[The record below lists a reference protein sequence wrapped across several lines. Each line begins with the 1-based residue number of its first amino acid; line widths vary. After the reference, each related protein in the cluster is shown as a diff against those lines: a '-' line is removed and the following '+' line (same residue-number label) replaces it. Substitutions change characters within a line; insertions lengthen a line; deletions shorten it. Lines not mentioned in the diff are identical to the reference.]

1 MSAAAVGLVVQASV
15 APADRKE
22 SKPSFPHVHQ
32 KVLFLPNVFFPSSCS
47 DLKSFVPLL
56 YKYYLP
62 IHVNTIIYNEK
73 SSKSMKVFSF
83 NQLFS
88 VTGNINNLQHMVQFT
103 QNFRCTALG
112 QR

>member
-1 MSAAAVGLVVQASV
+1 MSAAAVGLMVQASV
-15 APADRKE
+15 PPADRKE

-62 IHVNTIIYNEK
+62 IHVNTIVYNEK
-73 SSKSMKVFSF
+73 SSKFMEVFSF

-88 VTGNINNLQHMVQFT
+88 VAANIEDFQHVIQFT
-103 QNFRCTALG
+103 QNFRVQL
-112 QR
+112 